1 MTTVGKPLKVLYVGA
16 RVVGKQCLR
25 AMLDAGLDV
34 AGLLYLSDDMAGI
47 TVAHTSFQGLIDEH
61 QLHAKPFRKLSD
73 PDLLEWVQEI
83 QPDVGVV
90 VGVSQLINEAMLSA
104 PRYGFVGMHPTML
117 PEGRGRAP
125 IPWALIKGLEQT
137 GVSLFWC
144 EPGAD
149 TGDLLSQ
156 RPVLIHYEDTASI
169 LGARTDDVAAEL
181 LVDSLTRLRDTGV
194 VVREAQDESKATN
207 WPKRTPDD
215 GVIDWSWSGRR
226 IYDWVRS
233 LTRPYPGAFT
243 SKGER
248 RLFVWA
254 CRESADARHAPLGT
268 VLGLFPHGILVACGD
283 GCVLLND
290 VQWSDSAAEDDLS
303 SVGLKPGDVLG

>member
-1 MTTVGKPLKVLYVGA
+1 LKVLYVGA
-16 RVVGKQCLR
+16 RIVGEQCLR
-25 AMLDAGLDV
+25 ALLDAGLDV
-34 AGLLYLSDDMAGI
+34 VGLLYLSDDMAGI
-47 TVAHTSFQGLIDEH
+47 TVAHTSFQGMIDEH
-61 QLHAKPFRKLSD
+61 QLHAKPFRKLRD

-90 VGVSQLINEAMLSA
+90 VGVSQLIDESMLSA
-104 PRYGFVGMHPTML
+104 SRYGFVGMHPTML

-144 EPGAD
+144 DLGAD
-149 TGDLLSQ
+149 TGDLLAQ
-156 RPVLIHYEDTASI
+156 RPVPIHYEDTVSI

-181 LVDSLTRLRDTGV
+181 LVESLTHLRDTGV

-215 GVIDWSWSGRR
+215 GVIDWFWTGRQ

-243 SKGER
+243 NLGEQ

-254 CRESADARHAPLGT
+254 CRESADARREAPGT
-268 VLGLFPHGILVACGD
+268 VLGVFPHGILVACGD
-283 GCVLLND
+283 GCLLLND
-290 VQWSDSAAEDDLS
+290 VQWSESAAETRHIIL
-303 SVGLKPGDVLG
+303 GLKLGDVLG